1 MKEKIAL
8 YMHGGSGNHGCEAII
23 NSTCKMIENPV
34 AVLSTRAEEDRK
46 YTLEDLCEIYQERN
60 PVSDVWTHG
69 IYYLRKNF
77 LKQQNAYAAYRFK
90 DILKTDCNTYV
101 SVGGDNYCYDSMLE
115 ELMEANRMLVESGK
129 QTVLWGCSIEPE
141 LLKRKAIKE
150 DLQRYSMIVARESIT
165 YHALLNAGIKSNIF
179 LYPDPAFSLTALKNQ
194 KENVIGINLSPMIVR
209 HEKQTG
215 IALESF
221 KNVITYLL
229 ENTDLHIKLIPH
241 VIWQHD
247 DDRTVLKRLYE
258 PFRNTERVELIEDQD
273 CVSLK
278 SIIAGCRFFV
288 GARTHATIAAYSSC
302 VPTLVVG
309 YSVKSRGIARDLF
322 GTEEHYVIPIQ
333 EITNDWQLIDS
344 IKWLME
350 NEQSMK
356 QHLETVMPQYVE
368 RAVEAGRKLMEQVEM
383 YKC

>member
-1 MKEKIAL
+1 MKKIAM

-46 YTLEDLCEIYQERN
+46 YTLEDLCKIYQERN

-77 LKQQNAYAAYRFK
+77 LKQQNAYATYRFK

-165 YHALLNAGIKSNIF
+165 YHALLNAGIKNNIF

-221 KNVITYLL
+221 KKVITYLL

-247 DDRTVLKRLYE
+247 DDRTVLKQLYE
-258 PFRNTERVELIEDQD
+258 PFSNSERIELIEDQD
-273 CVSLK
+273 CISLK
-278 SIIAGCRFFV
+278 SIISGCRFFV

-344 IKWLME
+344 MKWLME

-368 RAVEAGRKLMEQVEM
+368 RATEAGRKLMEQVEM

>member
-1 MKEKIAL
+1 M
-8 YMHGGSGNHGCEAII
+8 
-23 NSTCKMIENPV
+23 
-34 AVLSTRAEEDRK
+34 
-46 YTLEDLCEIYQERN
+46 
-60 PVSDVWTHG
+60 
-69 IYYLRKNF
+69 
-77 LKQQNAYAAYRFK
+77 
-90 DILKTDCNTYV
+90 
-101 SVGGDNYCYDSMLE
+101 
-115 ELMEANRMLVESGK
+115 
-129 QTVLWGCSIEPE
+129 
-141 LLKRKAIKE
+141 
-150 DLQRYSMIVARESIT
+150 
-165 YHALLNAGIKSNIF
+165 
-179 LYPDPAFSLTALKNQ
+179 
-194 KENVIGINLSPMIVR
+194 
-209 HEKQTG
+209 
-215 IALESF
+215 
-221 KNVITYLL
+221 
-229 ENTDLHIKLIPH
+229 
-241 VIWQHD
+241 
-247 DDRTVLKRLYE
+247 LKRLYE

-322 GTEEHYVIPIQ
+322 GIEEHYVIPIQ

-356 QHLETVMPQYVE
+356 QHLEAVMPQYVE

>member
-1 MKEKIAL
+1 MKKIVM

-23 NSTCKMIENPV
+23 NSTCNIVEIPV
-34 AVLSTRAEEDRK
+34 AVLSARAEEDRK
-46 YTLEDLCEIYQERN
+46 YSLKDLCEIYQERN
-60 PVSDVWTHG
+60 PVSNVWTHG

-77 LKQQNAYAAYRFK
+77 LKQQNAYATYRFK

-247 DDRTVLKRLYE
+247 DDRTVLKQLYE

-356 QHLETVMPQYVE
+356 QHLEAVMPQYAE

>member
-77 LKQQNAYAAYRFK
+77 LKQQNAYATYRFK

-247 DDRTVLKRLYE
+247 DDRTVLKQLYE

-273 CVSLK
+273 CISLK
-278 SIIAGCRFFV
+278 SIISGCRFFV

-356 QHLETVMPQYVE
+356 QHLEAVMPQYVE

>member
-1 MKEKIAL
+1 MKKIVM

-23 NSTCKMIENPV
+23 NSTCNIVEIPV
-34 AVLSTRAEEDRK
+34 AVLSARAEEDRK
-46 YTLEDLCEIYQERN
+46 YSLKDLCEIYQERN

-77 LKQQNAYAAYRFK
+77 LKQQNAYATYRFK

-247 DDRTVLKRLYE
+247 DDRTVLKQLYE
-258 PFRNTERVELIEDQD
+258 PFRNDERVELIEDQD
-273 CVSLK
+273 CISLK
-278 SIIAGCRFFV
+278 SIISGCRFFV

-356 QHLETVMPQYVE
+356 QHLEAVMPQYVE

>member
-1 MKEKIAL
+1 MKKIVM

-23 NSTCKMIENPV
+23 NSTCNIVEIPV
-34 AVLSTRAEEDRK
+34 AVLSARAEEDRK
-46 YTLEDLCEIYQERN
+46 YSLKDLCEIYQERN
-60 PVSDVWTHG
+60 PVSNVWTHG

-77 LKQQNAYAAYRFK
+77 LKQQNAYATYRFK

-322 GTEEHYVIPIQ
+322 GIEEHYVIPIQ

-356 QHLETVMPQYVE
+356 QHLEAVMPQYVE

>member
-77 LKQQNAYAAYRFK
+77 LKQQNAYATYRFK

-141 LLKRKAIKE
+141 LL
-150 DLQRYSMIVARESIT
+150 
-165 YHALLNAGIKSNIF
+165 H
-179 LYPDPAFSLTALKNQ
+179 LK
-194 KENVIGINLSPMIVR
+194 K
-209 HEKQTG
+209 
-215 IALESF
+215 
-221 KNVITYLL
+221 
-229 ENTDLHIKLIPH
+229 
-241 VIWQHD
+241 
-247 DDRTVLKRLYE
+247 
-258 PFRNTERVELIEDQD
+258 
-273 CVSLK
+273 
-278 SIIAGCRFFV
+278 
-288 GARTHATIAAYSSC
+288 
-302 VPTLVVG
+302 
-309 YSVKSRGIARDLF
+309 
-322 GTEEHYVIPIQ
+322 
-333 EITNDWQLIDS
+333 
-344 IKWLME
+344 
-350 NEQSMK
+350 
-356 QHLETVMPQYVE
+356 
-368 RAVEAGRKLMEQVEM
+368 
-383 YKC
+383 

>member
-165 YHALLNAGIKSNIF
+165 YHALRNAGIKSNIF

-322 GTEEHYVIPIQ
+322 GIEEHYVIPIQ

-356 QHLETVMPQYVE
+356 QHLEAVMPQYVE
-368 RAVEAGRKLMEQVEM
+368 RAVEAGRQLMEQVEM

>member
-34 AVLSTRAEEDRK
+34 AILSIRAEEDRK

-60 PVSDVWTHG
+60 PVSNIWTHG

-77 LKQQNAYAAYRFK
+77 LKQQNAYATYRFK
-90 DILKTDCNTYV
+90 DILKTDCSTYV
-101 SVGGDNYCYDSMLE
+101 SVGGDNYCYDSMVE
-115 ELMEANRMLVESGK
+115 ELIASNRMLVGLGK
-129 QTVLWGCSIEPE
+129 RTILWGCSIEPE
-141 LLKRKAIKE
+141 LLNRTEIQE
-150 DLQRYSMIVARESIT
+150 DLKRYSMIIARESIT
-165 YHALLNAGIKSNIF
+165 YRALKDAKVNQNIF
-179 LYPDPAFSLTALKNQ
+179 LHSDPAFSLKAPNTQ
-194 KENVIGINLSPMIVR
+194 KENTIGINLSPMIVR
-209 HEKQTG
+209 HEKYDG
-215 IALESF
+215 ITLKNF
-221 KNVITYLL
+221 RNVIIYLL

-247 DDRTVLKRLYE
+247 DDRTVLKQLYE
-258 PFRNTERVELIEDQD
+258 TFRNSERVELIEDQD

-278 SIIAGCRFFV
+278 SIIASCRFFV

-309 YSVKSRGIARDLF
+309 YSVKSRGIARDIF

-333 EITNDWQLIDS
+333 EIVDEQQLIDS
-344 IKWLME
+344 IQWLME
-350 NEQSMK
+350 NEQAVR
-356 QHLETVMPQYVE
+356 QHLEEVMPHYIDN
-368 RAVEAGRKLMEQVEM
+368 AKAAGKRL
-383 YKC
+383 

>member
-1 MKEKIAL
+1 MKKIVM

-23 NSTCKMIENPV
+23 NSTCNIVEIPV
-34 AVLSTRAEEDRK
+34 AVLSARAEEDRK
-46 YTLEDLCEIYQERN
+46 YSLKDLCEIYQERN
-60 PVSDVWTHG
+60 PVSNVWTHG

-77 LKQQNAYAAYRFK
+77 LKQQNAYATYRFK

-194 KENVIGINLSPMIVR
+194 KENVIGINLSPMIAR

-247 DDRTVLKRLYE
+247 DDRTVLKQLYE

-356 QHLETVMPQYVE
+356 QHLEAVMPQYAE

>member
-322 GTEEHYVIPIQ
+322 GIEEHYVIPIQ

-356 QHLETVMPQYVE
+356 QHLEAFMPQYVE

>member
-322 GTEEHYVIPIQ
+322 GIEEHYVIPIQ

-356 QHLETVMPQYVE
+356 QHLEAVMPQYVE

>member
-356 QHLETVMPQYVE
+356 QHLETIMPQYVE